1 MPKFCF
7 SPENFDI
14 TTSHGPFLPECVF
27 FSLFASTPKLP
38 VMKKYALSIFLLVLS
53 LTVFSQAPSLDDL
66 LQEGVA
72 LHDKGDYAGAIKKYD
87 EILSRNDRFYLAYIE
102 KSLSL
107 FSSGKQDECVELCKQ
122 ALNKFPDS
130 PQNKNIYV
138 NYGSALDVLGKA
150 DEAMAVYAEG
160 MQRFPDYYLLP
171 FNKGVTE
178 YRLKKYDDAVTD
190 LKRSVTLKPSHAS
203 SHQFLAY
210 AIYPKNKIAA
220 AMALSAFLV
229 LEPSGQ
235 RADNNLKAL
244 LGILKA
250 NVRKKDEKNITIS
263 IPSATLDSKEKEEDD
278 FRSTELIISL
288 SSATDL
294 SSGDSLTAVKHLE
307 NKLELLAIAAPENKG
322 FFSNYYVTY
331 LSGLKENHF
340 LETAA
345 YLIYYMAKDSDDRTW
360 LAGNK
365 DKVEALT
372 KWTAEHLGK

>member
-1 MPKFCF
+1 M
-7 SPENFDI
+7 
-14 TTSHGPFLPECVF
+14 
-27 FSLFASTPKLP
+27 
-38 VMKKYALSIFLLVLS
+38 FLLILS
-53 LTVFSQAPSLDDL
+53 LPVFSQQPSPEDL
-66 LQEGVA
+66 LREGVD

-87 EILSRNDRFYLAYIE
+87 EILSSDDGFYLAYIE
-102 KSLSL
+102 KTFSL
-107 FSSGKQDECVELCKQ
+107 FASGKNDECVELCRK
-122 ALNKFPDS
+122 ALKKFPDS
-130 PQNKNIYV
+130 AQNKNIYV
-138 NYGSALDVLGKA
+138 NYGSALDVLGRTDDAIDIYTK
-150 DEAMAVYAEG
+150 G
-160 MQRFPDYYLLP
+160 MRRFPDYYLLP

-178 YRLKKYDDAVTD
+178 YRLKK
-190 LKRSVTLKPSHAS
+190 

-235 RADNNLKAL
+235 RAENNLKVL

-250 NVRKKDEKNITIS
+250 NVQKKDEKNITINLA
-263 IPSATLDSKEKEEDD
+263 PAVLDTREKGEDD

-294 SSGDSLTAVKHLE
+294 SSKDSLNAMKQLE
-307 NKLELLAIAAPENKG
+307 QKLEFLAGAAPKKKG

-345 YLIYYMAKDSDDRTW
+345 YLIYYASKDDDDHTW
-360 LAGNK
+360 LATNK
-365 DKVEALT
+365 GKVEALT
-372 KWTAEHLGK
+372 EWTAEHVGK